1 MKSKCHDC
9 KTSRKKSRSLGTR
22 QYKETAYLL
31 KQEPLLIIYVDA
43 CDVSANDGKLLTFVN
58 IGARQRRLCHNVLHI
73 VCRGLQ
79 SMVIFYPNFTKSQ
92 IILVII
98 LSLLSHTKS
107 HKKVPI
113 YLRYFFI

>member
-1 MKSKCHDC
+1 
-9 KTSRKKSRSLGTR
+9 
-22 QYKETAYLL
+22 
-31 KQEPLLIIYVDA
+31 
-43 CDVSANDGKLLTFVN
+43 
-58 IGARQRRLCHNVLHI
+58 
-73 VCRGLQ
+73 LQ